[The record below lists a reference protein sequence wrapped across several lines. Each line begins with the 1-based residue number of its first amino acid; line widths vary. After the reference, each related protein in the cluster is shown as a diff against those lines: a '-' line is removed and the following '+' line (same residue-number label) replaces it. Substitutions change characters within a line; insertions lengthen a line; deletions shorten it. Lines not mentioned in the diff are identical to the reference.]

1 MSDIQPSGRWVIALT
16 LLCAFLL
23 SEVAWPGVLQLF
35 HPDWVAMT
43 LIYWGMALPQR
54 VGIGTFWVVG
64 LLLDVARGGLLG
76 QHALALAAVAYV
88 VTQTYRQIRVLPLW
102 QQTFSILL
110 LLAIERILL
119 FWISGVIGYP
129 PRDWWYLAP
138 ALGGMVLWPL
148 LFIVLRDVRRYF
160 QIN

>member
-1 MSDIQPSGRWVIALT
+1 MSDIQPSGRWIIVLS
-16 LLCAFLL
+16 LLCAFFL
-23 SEVAWPGVLQLF
+23 SEVPWPGALQRF

-43 LIYWGMALPQR
+43 LIYWGMAVPQR
-54 VGIGTFWVVG
+54 VGIGIFWMVG
-64 LLLDVARGGLLG
+64 LLLDIARGGLLG

-88 VTQTYRQIRVLPLW
+88 VSQTYRQSRVLPLW

-138 ALGGMVLWPL
+138 ALGGMLLWPL

-160 QIN
+160 QVN